1 MQSRWTWMPIK
12 TQIFDW
18 EDKLVECYGYEKLKV
33 NPGLTNPDFDPKSP
47 EYHFDKLSLQ

>member
-1 MQSRWTWMPIK
+1 MPIK